1 MKSQSILLAVFT
13 AGTCYIL
20 AQEQPVPDDID
31 FLFARNRY
39 AATWS
44 HYQRQL
50 RQDSMNTD
58 LNYKMG
64 ICYMNSRSQ
73 HDKAVACFKRVLTLQ
88 NNKPKSPLT
97 YKMLGDA
104 FYLSRNFGQALTY
117 YEAFKKTLLESPQTD
132 SILVNEVDKQLEVCR
147 LGKELDELKM
157 LTSTLIASKAGCS
170 EQKSATPVTD
180 YTASYTDE
188 FVTFTFR
195 RQGISVSNTRD
206 RELFDDAPQLQK
218 DTSWADTRDTGKV
231 VHEATIATSVD
242 GQIVLLYRDIEGD
255 AALYVST
262 LNGNIWTTPE
272 KVNRSLNL
280 QGWEPN
286 EYLSPDGRVLYFT
299 SSREGGYGG
308 KDIYRSVKLPNGEW
322 SKAINL
328 GYPVNSP
335 YDDEAPF
342 ILPDGHTLYFSS
354 NRQRKDAFD
363 IFTVTLADGK
373 WSAPVN
379 VGYPSNQ
386 PLDTASAERKV
397 YYTEKENCL
406 VTFLTQKKQPL
417 VVAKGSISARDGR
430 MPPSVQITVSDN
442 ATGEVSGL
450 YQTSRS
456 GQYIIIL
463 PGSSN
468 NNLLFEADGYLFH
481 SANLDI
487 SEGNSF
493 YRILKPVQL
502 EPFGENAATVL
513 NNVFFKGDPPVL
525 HSDSQKEMHH
535 LFRLMVTHPGLV
547 VEIAGFCSDKEKEG
561 INSGRKEKEVELIC
575 RQLLENGIDRE
586 RVQAKVYTAGG
597 KKRRRR
603 KQAII
608 EEPERIELRILKIN
622 NLK

>member
-1 MKSQSILLAVFT
+1 MKPRPLLLAVL
-13 AGTCYIL
+13 AASTCYVL
-20 AQEQPVPDDID
+20 GQEQPVSDDID
-31 FLFARNRY
+31 FLFARSRY
-39 AATWS
+39 SATWS
-44 HYQRQL
+44 HYHQQL
-50 RQDSMNTD
+50 KKDSLNSD

-73 HDKAVACFKRVLTLQ
+73 HDKAVACFKRVLALQ
-88 NNKPKSPLT
+88 NNKPQSPLT
-97 YKMLGDA
+97 YKMLADA
-104 FYLSRNFGQALTY
+104 FYLSRNFEQALTY
-117 YEAFKKTLLESPQTD
+117 YEAFKKTILESPQAD
-132 SILVNEVDKQLEVCR
+132 SVLVGEVDKQIEVCK
-147 LGKELDELKM
+147 LGKELHELKL

-170 EQKSATPVTD
+170 EEKSAAPVTD

-188 FVTFTFR
+188 FITFTFR
-195 RQGISVSNTRD
+195 RKGLSVPNTRD
-206 RELFDDAPQLQK
+206 RELFDDTQQPQK
-218 DTSWADTRDTGKV
+218 DTSWSDTRDTGKI

-242 GQIVLLYRDIEGD
+242 GQIVLLYRDDQGD

-272 KVNRSLNL
+272 RINRSLNL

-286 EYLSPDGRVLYFT
+286 EYISPDGRTLYFT
-299 SSREGGYGG
+299 SSRDGGFGG

-363 IFTVTLADGK
+363 IFTATFEDGK
-373 WSAPVN
+373 WSPAVN
-379 VGYPSNQ
+379 VGYPLNQ
-386 PLDTASAERKV
+386 PLNTADTERKV

-406 VTFLTQKKQPL
+406 VTFLTQQKQPL
-417 VVAKGSISARDGR
+417 VVAKGSISTSDARV
-430 MPPSVQITVSDN
+430 PASVQITVSDN

-450 YQTSRS
+450 YHTSRS

-463 PGSSN
+463 PGKSN

-502 EPFGENAATVL
+502 EPFSENATTVL

-525 HSDSQKEMHH
+525 HNDSQKEMHH
-535 LFRLMVTHPGLV
+535 LFRLMATHPGLV
-547 VEIAGFCSDKEKEG
+547 VEIAGFCGGREKKGVDSE
-561 INSGRKEKEVELIC
+561 RKEKEVESIC
-575 RQLLENGIDRE
+575 RQLLENGIDKE
-586 RVQAKVYTAGG
+586 RVQAKVYTAGA
-597 KKRRRR
+597 KKRKRR
-603 KQAII
+603 KQASI
-608 EEPERIELRILKIN
+608 EEPERIELKILKIN